1 MKAWVR
7 YRRGRAW
14 YTGGITR
21 APFVAW
27 LAMPEGRATLE
38 EAASH
43 GRFAFLARARA
54 ARRLWRRLATAAR
67 DPDVV
72 VTIQSEM
79 DAYLGR
85 LQEFAY
91 AEGLPRVSVDLH
103 RIVVVP
109 RVLIN
114 GAAYGAIARKLRS
127 ERAFAS
133 LDGGDALRDFFV
145 GTLIQHLDG
154 AIAAAT
160 PSPKRPLAA
169 GKEWISVGLDG
180 AFVWRLPLLN
190 EPPWDGHHY
199 VLELTRDP
207 ITRAVRKAVVAAVGR
222 IEASLPSL
230 SRIERNEILRRALRG
245 A

>member
-1 MKAWVR
+1 MNAWVR

-14 YTGGITR
+14 YTGRITR

-27 LAMPEGRATLE
+27 LATPDGRATVD
-38 EAASH
+38 EAASQA
-43 GRFAFLARARA
+43 RFAFLARGRA
-54 ARRLWRRLATAAR
+54 ARRIWRGLAAAAR

-72 VTIQSEM
+72 VTIQREM

-91 AEGLPRVSVDLH
+91 AEGLPRLSVDLH

-114 GAAYGAIARKLRS
+114 GAAYGAIARRLRS
-127 ERAFAS
+127 APAFAS
-133 LDGGDALRDFFV
+133 LDGGHALRDFFIV
-145 GTLIQHLDG
+145 TLVHDLDG
-154 AIAAAT
+154 AIAGAT
-160 PSPKRPLAA
+160 PSPKCPLTA
-169 GKEWISVGLDG
+169 GKEWISVGLDA

-199 VLELTRDP
+199 VLEVTRDP
-207 ITRAVRKAVVAAVGR
+207 ITRAVRKAVVAAVAR
-222 IEASLPSL
+222 IEAALPSL
-230 SRIERNEILRRALRG
+230 SRSQRIEILRRALRG